1 MLKVWPILLT
11 FIYTSLAAPIF
22 NQDEDFAN
30 DVLTKAVEILHKEA
44 IDLPNGELEVTS
56 WYGGHY
62 TTRASNERLV
72 IVDWKRPPMKMDH
85 ISPIWSGYTKMVLI
99 YEEASLNDWH
109 YTGQFFFLGFKDVIT
124 RPGKINYLLV
134 ENGFTNQGVS
144 EHHQS
149 LLSLMGGEEN
159 LIFDALSVD
168 MTGYLNAH
176 NAMEGNLLYL
186 ESRIQIMNID
196 SDNDF
201 EIVEMVCEESVC
213 GVNRDLS
220 TIDTNRSCMVRVY
233 DSVDEEKFELV
244 SKKDL

>member
-1 MLKVWPILLT
+1 MLKVWTILLT
-11 FIYTSLAAPIF
+11 FFYTSLTVPQF
-22 NQDEDFAN
+22 SQDEDFAH
-30 DVLTKAVEILHKEA
+30 DVLLKAAA
-44 IDLPNGELEVTS
+44 IMQQEDIQFPNGELEVTS
-56 WYGGHY
+56 WYGGHF

-85 ISPIWSGYTKMVLI
+85 ISPIWSSYTKMVLI
-99 YEEASLNDWH
+99 YEETARDIWQ
-109 YTGQFFFLGFKDVIT
+109 YTGQFFFLGFKDVIN

-149 LLSLMGGEEN
+149 LLSLMGGQET

-168 MTGYLNAH
+168 MTGYLNAN
-176 NAMEGNLLYL
+176 NAMEGNILYL

-196 SDNDF
+196 GDTDF

-213 GVNRDLS
+213 GINRDLS
-220 TIDTNRSCMVRVY
+220 ILDTNRSCMVRVY
-233 DSVDEEKFELV
+233 DSVNEEKFELI
-244 SKKDL
+244 SKQDL